1 MDAVDGMGFGMLVL
15 LEKADAIRGP
25 GELVVV
31 LLLVCSCFPED
42 EALVTGEVFADVDLL
57 VVLFFCILVVCRGDG
72 HGSGVDAESF
82 SLL

>member
-31 LLLVCSCFPED
+31 FLLVCSCFPED
-42 EALVTGEVFADVDLL
+42 EALVTGEVFTDVDLL
-57 VVLFFCILVVCRGDG
+57 VLFCSLVVCRGDG